1 VTFAEEFEKLR
12 LEFVVHSIQRLAE
25 MQALVD
31 LLGREPADHDLAG
44 RLRTHFHAFA
54 GLGTTYGRPEATRIG
69 ERGELLMSAL
79 VASGSAVRPDDV
91 TAIRELLDELRA
103 QFV

>member
-1 VTFAEEFEKLR
+1 MSFSEEFEKLR
-12 LEFVVHSIQRLAE
+12 LEFVTHSIQRLAE

-31 LLGREPADHDLAG
+31 ALGRDPANHDLAG

-54 GLGTTYGRPEATRIG
+54 GLGTTYGRPEATLAG
-69 ERGELLMSAL
+69 ERGELLMSPL
-79 VASGSAVRPDDV
+79 VTGESAARPEDV
-91 TAIRELLDELRA
+91 GAIRKLVDELRA